1 LFFEFFREN
10 AFVNVQ
16 REKFFA
22 NRAADEEALESL
34 FWKGFEFGGQ
44 QLGEQLII
52 AHELKK
58 KFEREDLDG
67 FQRFAGSLFRKNDN
81 WEFMQVY
88 LLARQK
94 VQQLVFGRVGR
105 DFENMR
111 KMQRYKFDFNLEK
124 KRIFVSD
131 RADDGKRN
139 FFVLRGRDFF

>member
-1 LFFEFFREN
+1 
-10 AFVNVQ
+10 
-16 REKFFA
+16 
-22 NRAADEEALESL
+22 
-34 FWKGFEFGGQ
+34 
-44 QLGEQLII
+44 
-52 AHELKK
+52 
-58 KFEREDLDG
+58 
-67 FQRFAGSLFRKNDN
+67 
-81 WEFMQVY
+81 MQVY